1 LAARF
6 YLQVQGKVWVTYNNP
21 AYLQERHGLPEE
33 LLPNIS
39 VIEVLAKA
47 VAE

>member
-1 LAARF
+1 
-6 YLQVQGKVWVTYNNP
+6 
-21 AYLQERHGLPEE
+21 LQERHGLPTE

-47 VAE
+47 IAQ